1 MYPSNVD
8 NFWKFGIKVQTGETV
23 RLAGYKINL
32 PFKTGNNWENLTKL
46 AFCVI
51 VKKITEKLHYDYEP

>member
-32 PFKTGNNWENLTKL
+32 PFKTDEFAALKGKNNSQ
-46 AFCVI
+46 
-51 VKKITEKLHYDYEP
+51 